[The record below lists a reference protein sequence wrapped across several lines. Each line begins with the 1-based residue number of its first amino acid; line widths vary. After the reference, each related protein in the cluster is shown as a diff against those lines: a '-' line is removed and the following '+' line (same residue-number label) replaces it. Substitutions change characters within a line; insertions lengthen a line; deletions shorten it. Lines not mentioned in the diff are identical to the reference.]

1 VGDEAARHRLVLAS
15 GSPRRRE
22 LLGLL
27 GVPFDVV
34 SPDVDE
40 SPLPGE
46 GPTDHVLRIASA
58 KANAVARRRPESL
71 VLAAD
76 TVVDLD
82 DRILGKP
89 VDAADAARMLRALS
103 GREHRVHTGV
113 VVADDAELVT
123 TVVRFDELFPADVER
138 YVATGEPLDK
148 AGAYAIQGAG
158 AAFVREVR
166 GSVTNVIGLPLA
178 EVRRMLIDAGH
189 AFDAPR

>member
-1 VGDEAARHRLVLAS
+1 VGDGAAAHRLVLAS

-40 SPLPGE
+40 SPFPGE
-46 GPTDHVLRIASA
+46 RPTDHVLRIASA
-58 KANAVARRRPESL
+58 KANVVARRRPESL

-103 GREHRVHTGV
+103 GREHQVHTGV
-113 VVADDAELVT
+113 VVADDVELVT

-189 AFDAPR
+189 AFDPAR